1 MTELRRELR
10 QRDIVAVVINAV
22 IGAGIFGISGKVF
35 ALTGVWSLAAFLAC
49 GCFAALVALCFAEVG
64 SRFRDTGGPYL
75 YAQRAFGGQAAFQV
89 GTLMWLARV
98 SAFAANA
105 NLLLSYLASLG
116 IHAETGVAR
125 TLLLCSIVIVLAL
138 VNILGIRNAA
148 IVNHLFTFGKLVP
161 LVIFIGIGAFAV
173 DPSRLVFTA
182 PPLATNFSAAVL
194 LLVYAFT
201 GFEMATVPGG
211 EMKNPEHALPRAL
224 LTAAGIIALVYAAL
238 QAVCIGTLPGLAS
251 STRPV
256 ADASLRFLGPAGTTL
271 IVSGIVVSILGNLHI
286 TVLSASRIPFAM
298 AENGQLPKWFA
309 HTHKRYQSPDYAIL
323 FTCTFILAMTL
334 GATFLGAVSI
344 STVSRLIV
352 YMSTCAALPWLR
364 RSSLQADFR
373 LAGGNF
379 IAFAALAV
387 SLWLLSHAPF
397 SEWRAVL
404 ILALIAAG
412 FQFVRRFTAS
422 QTP

>member
-10 QRDIVAVVINAV
+10 QRDLVAVIINAV

-35 ALTGVWSLAAFLAC
+35 ALTGVWSLAAFFAC

-75 YAQRAFGGQAAFQV
+75 YAQKAFGPHAAFQV
-89 GTLMWLARV
+89 GSLMWLARV

-105 NLLLSYLASLG
+105 NLLLSYMASLG
-116 IHAETGVAR
+116 LHAESGLSR
-125 TLLLCSIVIVLAL
+125 TVFLSAMILLLAL
-138 VNILGIRNAA
+138 VNILGIRTAA

-161 LVIFIGIGAFAV
+161 LVVFIAIGAFV
-173 DPSRLVFTA
+173 IDPSRLVLHA
-182 PPLATNFSAAVL
+182 PPAAMNFSTAVL

-224 LTAAGIIALVYAAL
+224 LTAVGIIALVYAAL

-256 ADASLRFLGPAGTTL
+256 ADASLRFLGPAGTVL

-309 HTHKRYQSPDYAIL
+309 HTHKRFQSPDFSIV
-323 FTCTFILAMTL
+323 FTCAFILLMTL

-344 STVSRLIV
+344 STVARLIV

-364 RSSLQADFR
+364 RKGPPADFQ
-373 LAGGNF
+373 LAAGTW
-379 IAFAALAV
+379 FAVLALAI
-387 SLWLLSHAPF
+387 SLWLLAHAPF
-397 SEWRAVL
+397 AEWKAVL
-404 ILALIAAG
+404 VVALVAAG
-412 FQFVRRFTAS
+412 YQMFRRITAS
-422 QTP
+422 